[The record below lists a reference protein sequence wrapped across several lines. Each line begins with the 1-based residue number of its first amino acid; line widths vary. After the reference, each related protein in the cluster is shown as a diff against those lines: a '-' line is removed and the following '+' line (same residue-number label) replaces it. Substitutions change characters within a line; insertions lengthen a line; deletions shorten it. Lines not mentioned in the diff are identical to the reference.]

1 MRRIPN
7 VAFSGPIDVRV
18 SPSDSDMG
26 AALTAE
32 TQ

>member
-1 MRRIPN
+1 MQRVAN

-18 SPSDSDMG
+18 STSDSDKG

-32 TQ
+32 TP